1 MKKTSVFTK
10 MITISSAV
18 MVAGLLTFSSIASA
32 HVTVKPAQSMP
43 SAWETYT
50 LKVPSEKDL
59 PTTKV
64 TLKVPENLSFKQY
77 QPIPGWKATTEKN
90 DTGEITSITWEAESG
105 GIEAGQFQ
113 QFVFVGENPAKDGE
127 LTWDAY
133 QYYSDGSVVEWTGDE
148 GSDLPH
154 SITAITENAS
164 TATPA
169 APTTDGHDAATTES
183 TAGTESSTDTTST
196 TPESESTTTATTTDT
211 TTATNDMNNM
221 PMEQPASSN
230 GLQVTTLIIA
240 IIALVLGGVAV
251 MNSRKRK

>member
-1 MKKTSVFTK
+1 MKKNSVFTK
-10 MITISSAV
+10 MITIGSAV

-50 LKVPSEKDL
+50 IKVPSEKDL

-77 QPIPGWKATTEKN
+77 QPVPGWKTTTEKN
-90 DTGEITSITWEAESG
+90 DAGEITSITWEAESG

-127 LTWDAY
+127 LAWDAY
-133 QYYSDGSVVEWTGDE
+133 QYYSDGSVVEWTGKE
-148 GSDLPH
+148 GSELPH
-154 SITAITENAS
+154 SITTITENAA
-164 TATPA
+164 TTTPA
-169 APTTDGHDAATTES
+169 APTTDGHDTATTEDTATATDEATGTDTTTTES
-183 TAGTESSTDTTST
+183 TPATG
-196 TPESESTTTATTTDT
+196 TTTDT
-211 TTATNDMNNM
+211 AASNDMNTM

-230 GLQVTTLIIA
+230 GLQVTTLIIS
-240 IIALVLGGVAV
+240 IIALILGGVAV

>member
-1 MKKTSVFTK
+1 MKTNSVFTK
-10 MITISSAV
+10 MITIGSAV
-18 MVAGLLTFSSIASA
+18 MVAGFLTFSSIASA

-50 LKVPSEKDL
+50 IKVPSEKDL

-77 QPIPGWKATTEKN
+77 QPVPGWKTTTEKN
-90 DTGEITSITWEAESG
+90 DADEITSITWEAESG

-127 LTWDAY
+127 LAWDAY
-133 QYYSDGSVVEWTGDE
+133 QYYSDGSVVEWTGKE
-148 GSDLPH
+148 GSELPH
-154 SITAITENAS
+154 SITTITENAA

-169 APTTDGHDAATTES
+169 APTTDGHDAAATED
-183 TAGTESSTDTTST
+183 TATATDEATGTD
-196 TPESESTTTATTTDT
+196 TTATTPATGTTTDT
-211 TTATNDMNNM
+211 APSTDMNTM